1 MNEPIKVFLSYSHK
15 DEELRQELISH
26 LSGLQHQ
33 GLIEPWHDRN
43 ISAGSEWADQIDQNL
58 EQADIILFLVSA
70 DFINSRYCYS
80 IEMKRAL
87 DRHRAKTACTIPVII
102 RDCDWKST
110 DLHQLNGIPRDNR
123 HVTGWGDRYARD
135 SAWTEISEEIGKVA
149 RQIRGERN
157 TQQIIAA
164 QKAKAIQD
172 FRAKAESFYKDGA
185 ISPGERALLDLE
197 RKRLGLETEA
207 EEILAAV
214 KTAYQQCQADL
225 EQYRQTLIAEWAEQD
240 ELRAEQW
247 ELLQQLQT
255 ALGISDPEV
264 EQIKQKVLADR
275 AKEPKKAQETAN
287 TQTQET
293 ELQRQQETEAR
304 LSREAA
310 EQQRTLEAQRQQ
322 AAENLQRKQDLESAE
337 QQRRLEAQRQQE
349 AENPQRK
356 QDCKAAEQLSRDA
369 ATHNANLNLQT
380 FSFEVVL
387 LDDAGKERKRTT
399 EQAQYFAEVLAP
411 GIDLHLVSIP
421 GGSFQMGSPD
431 GEGSDDERPQHLVDV
446 APFFMGMFPVTQ
458 AQWRVVAGYPQEKQ
472 VLNTEPSRFKGD
484 KLPVEMVSW
493 DDAVEFCARLSCKT
507 GHIYRLP
514 SEAEWEYA
522 CRANTKTSY
531 HFGNEVSQ
539 DVLNNPGARKTSWFS
554 KQLPYQTSEAGNFG
568 VANQFGLYDMHGNV
582 WEWCLDLWHNNYTGA
597 PHDGSAW
604 VNDDNSPS
612 RLLRGGSWYF
622 IHGFCRSA
630 CRSADSSDNRTDF
643 IGFRVVLVPS

>member
-1 MNEPIKVFLSYSHK
+1 MNEPVKVFLSYSHK

-70 DFINSRYCYS
+70 DFINSPYCYG

-87 DRHRAKTACTIPVII
+87 DRHHAKTACTIPVII
-102 RDCDWKST
+102 RKCNWEST

-123 HVTGWGDRYARD
+123 PVTGPGKDKYARD
-135 SAWTEISEEIGKVA
+135 EAWTEISEEIGKVA
-149 RQIRGERN
+149 KQIRGERN
-157 TQQIIAA
+157 TQITAA
-164 QKAKAIQD
+164 QKSKAIQD

-197 RKRLGLETEA
+197 QKRLGLETEA
-207 EEILAAV
+207 EDILEAV
-214 KTAYQQCQADL
+214 KTAYQQRPTNL
-225 EQYRQTLIAEWAEQD
+225 EHYRKTLIAEWAGQD

-264 EQIKQKVLADR
+264 EQIKQKVLGDQ
-275 AKEPKKAQETAN
+275 AKEPQEAQETKR
-287 TQTQET
+287 QP
-293 ELQRQQETEAR
+293 QQETEAQ
-304 LSREAA
+304 LSREVA
-310 EQQRTLEAQRQQ
+310 ERQEE
-322 AAENLQRKQDLESAE
+322 AENLQRTQDLE
-337 QQRRLEAQRQQE
+337 
-349 AENPQRK
+349 
-356 QDCKAAEQLSRDA
+356 AAEQRSRDA
-369 ATHNANLNLQT
+369 ATRNVNLNLQM

-411 GIDLHLVSIP
+411 GIDLHMVSIP

-431 GEGSDDERPQHLVDV
+431 KENIYIERPQHLVNV
-446 APFFMGMFPVTQ
+446 PPFFMGKYPITQ
-458 AQWRVVAGYPQEKQ
+458 AQWRVVAGYPQVKQ
-472 VLNTEPSRFKGD
+472 TLNTEPSTFKGD
-484 KLPVEMVSW
+484 KLPVETVSW
-493 DDAVEFCARLSCKT
+493 DDAVEFCARLSSKT
-507 GHIYRLP
+507 SHTYRLP

-531 HFGNEVSQ
+531 HFGNEISQ
-539 DVLNNPGARKTSWFS
+539 DFLNNINARKTSWFS
-554 KQLPYQTSEAGNFG
+554 KQLPHVTSEVGSFE

-582 WEWCLDLWHNNYTGA
+582 LEWCFDLWHSNYTSA
-597 PHDGSAW
+597 PQDGSAW
-604 VNDDNSPS
+604 INDNVDDS
-612 RLLRGGSWYF
+612 RLKRGGAWFS
-622 IHGFCRSA
+622 RPRD
-630 CRSADSSDNRTDF
+630 CRSADRSYSSPDVRFDAL
-643 IGFRVVLVPS
+643 GFRVVLVPS